1 MIVILSRFG
10 QLGNRMMLFSKF
22 ITLALEEDL
31 EIMNPAFVEYADLF
45 EFFTQNRLGAIPA
58 GNVFWGKTPAR
69 ASFVHELMKIAAFVV
84 ERLPFLRAHYGVL
97 RAGSGKKFNLA
108 APDFVKMS
116 RSKTMFFLEGWPRLQ
131 VSYKAKYA
139 DQLRTYFRPHRK
151 HQERIDSVVNQAR
164 KLGDVLVG
172 IHIRHGDYRTW
183 EDGKYFFP
191 AEEYARVTEGL
202 AELFPGMQVAFLI
215 VSDEQQSAKVFEGQS
230 FLFGDGNAIEDM
242 YSLAACDYI
251 VGPPSTFSGWAS
263 FYGRTPRYI
272 LKNSKGP
279 ISLEDFITPAA

>member
-10 QLGNRMMLFSKF
+10 QLGNRIILFSKF

-31 EIMNPAFVEYADLF
+31 EIMNPAFAEYAGAF
-45 EFFTQNRLGAIPA
+45 EFFAQNRLASIPA
-58 GNVFWGKTPAR
+58 RNSFWSKTAAR
-69 ASFVHELMKIAAFVV
+69 AGFVHGLMKIAAFAA
-84 ERLPFLRAHYGVL
+84 ERFPFLRRRYEVL

-108 APDFVKMS
+108 DPDFVEKS
-116 RSKTMFFLEGWPRLQ
+116 RSKTVFFLEGWPRLQ
-131 VSYKAKYA
+131 VSYKAQYA
-139 DQLRTYFRPHRK
+139 DQLRKYFSLNRK
-151 HQERIDSVVNQAR
+151 HRERVSSVLKQAR

-172 IHIRHGDYRTW
+172 VHIRHGDYRTW

-191 AEEYARVTEGL
+191 AEEYAGVIDRL
-202 AELFPGMQVAFLI
+202 AELFPGKQVAFLV
-215 VSDEQQSAKVFEGQS
+215 VSDEQQPAKVFEGQS
-230 FLFGDGNAIEDM
+230 FIFGGGNAIEDM

-272 LKNSKGP
+272 LKDSQSP
-279 ISLEDFITPAA
+279 ISLEDFITPVA